1 MNHNITDLGI
11 PAESELRGIGISMQL
26 ISGQEFGSL
35 FAVLEPKARK
45 GDVKAAAL
53 DEVRQLATS
62 SKCDVSCAFPNLS
75 LKNI

>member
-1 MNHNITDLGI
+1 
-11 PAESELRGIGISMQL
+11 MQL

-62 SKCDVSCAFPNLS
+62 RKCDVSCVFLNLS
-75 LKNI
+75 LKNIWNPAGLPGSNAAVVCGVSLP

>member
-1 MNHNITDLGI
+1 
-11 PAESELRGIGISMQL
+11 MQL
-26 ISGQEFGSL
+26 ISGQKFGSL

>member
-1 MNHNITDLGI
+1 
-11 PAESELRGIGISMQL
+11 MQL

-35 FAVLEPKARK
+35 FAVLEPKTRK

-62 SKCDVSCAFPNLS
+62 SKCDVSCVFLNLS